1 MDTSQIIER
10 IRSRQQELRERGILS
25 LSVFGS
31 RARGDH
37 KPDSDLDILIDY
49 DPSSG
54 FSLIDVCAVERILRE
69 DLGLPVQAT
78 TRNALRSWLRR
89 KVERDE
95 VKVF

>member
-1 MDTSQIIER
+1 
-10 IRSRQQELRERGILS
+10 LHARGIRGLS
-25 LSVFGS
+25 IFGS

-37 KPDSDLDILIDY
+37 KPESDLDILIDY
-49 DPSSG
+49 DSSSG
-54 FSLIDVCAVERILRE
+54 FSLLDLCAVERVLRE

-78 TRNALRSWLRR
+78 TRNSLRPWLRK